1 MESGP
6 QGDSMR
12 IDSPNR
18 LLVLPLSKLMPF
30 FGLWTMVDWIYW
42 FNKTPLR
49 EGFPDTWWWGVYPA
63 MTLFMLG
70 AFLIWRTRAVTAR
83 SAIRLDGAMALLTV
97 ACVASILVNGVT
109 CKNIAWDFANSTVA
123 GLCMSWGYL
132 RWAKVYFTLTLR
144 DVAACLCIA
153 YFFGSGLKIV
163 LDILNGPIGAV
174 IAAAIPIVCAVSL
187 RLVDSREYPPVT
199 DRGELLYRPRAFK
212 PLLSTFAWLFVFFI
226 ATRYCIGS
234 QSWAGTNG
242 GIVGHLLEMTLAG
255 FAFLWVFKFDRPIDF
270 PMLWRFTFLFFS
282 TAIVLGQLPYA
293 WCDPALRCLNQVGVS
308 LSVMLLWFLL
318 VDISHHCSWH
328 PCAAFG
334 LGWASYVGSRWV
346 VDLLNH
352 YVPSSLFGETAAL
365 IGLWTSASC
374 VIFMLSA
381 SNPQMKKFFADL
393 QPPVVEVVRFT
404 TLDER
409 CRLYA
414 ETYGLTNREIDV
426 LQLYARGH
434 SKASI
439 ADSLHLSENTV
450 RNHVKRIYGKVGVH
464 TRDELLA
471 MLNE

>member
-1 MESGP
+1 
-6 QGDSMR
+6 
-12 IDSPNR
+12 
-18 LLVLPLSKLMPF
+18 
-30 FGLWTMVDWIYW
+30 MVVWIYW

-49 EGFPDTWWWGVYPA
+49 ESFPDTWWWGIYPA

-70 AFLIWRTRAVTAR
+70 AFLAWRTHTVTVR
-83 SAIRLDGAMALLTV
+83 PCIRLDGAMALLTV
-97 ACVASILVNGVT
+97 LCVTPILVNGVT
-109 CKNIAWDFANSTVA
+109 CKSVTWDFANATVA

-153 YFFGSGLKIV
+153 YFFGSGFKIV
-163 LDILNGPIGAV
+163 LDILSGPVGAV
-174 IAAAIPIVCAVSL
+174 VAAAIPVACAASL
-187 RLVDSREYPPVT
+187 CLVDAREYPPIAG
-199 DRGELLYRPRAFK
+199 RGELLYRPRAFK

-242 GIVGHLLEMTLAG
+242 GIVGHLLEMVLAG

-282 TAIVLGQLPYA
+282 TAIVLGQLPCA
-293 WCDPALRCLNQVGVS
+293 WCDAALRCLNQVGVS

-352 YVPSSLFGETAAL
+352 YVPSSSFGETAAL
-365 IGLWTSASC
+365 MGLWTSASC

-426 LQLYARGH
+426 LRLYARGH